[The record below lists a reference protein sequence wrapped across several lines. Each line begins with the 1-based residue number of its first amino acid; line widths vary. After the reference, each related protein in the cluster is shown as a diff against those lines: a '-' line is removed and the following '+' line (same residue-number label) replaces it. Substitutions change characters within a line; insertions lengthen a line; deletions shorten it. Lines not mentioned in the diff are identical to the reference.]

1 MRKIFF
7 FFLLFLIVKTTFAQ
21 QGTIKGTV
29 TDTLNKQKLYKA
41 TISLLRATDS
51 VLLYYTKTT
60 QDGSFTFNNI
70 KQGNYLLLATY
81 PSFADYFDTLTLT
94 KEMFDIGDV
103 KLTPKAHLLSDVT
116 VRQKIAAV
124 RMKGDTIIYKADSFK
139 LKEGASVEDL
149 LKRFPGVQVD
159 KNGNI
164 TAMGTKVEKVLVDGE
179 EFFGDDPT
187 IATKGLNAS
196 MVNEVQIFDKK
207 SDQATFTGIDD
218 GETKRTI
225 NLKLKD
231 DAKKGWFG
239 KLEASSNAGER
250 WNNSLMANSF
260 KNKRKISIYG
270 INSSTGKLGLDWD
283 ERGKFGGESD
293 NNMNFSEDGG
303 TMYVVYGGGDNFDD
317 PSYWGEGIPKS
328 WSAAVNYGNKFNND
342 KQSINGSYKYG
353 KIVNA
358 GFGTTI
364 SQSILPDTLFF
375 NTERRNVFG
384 NKDRHSVNAAYDW
397 MIDSSFSVK
406 ATIVASKGSIIGI
419 KNYYSEALNEFSQPV
434 NRSNRNTT
442 TNGTNENIKASVLL
456 RKKFKKAGRTL
467 SVNIEQLLTGQNSTG
482 TLFAVND
489 FFNKAGTL
497 STSDTTDQ
505 QKLNEAKNNT
515 TTIKTSFTEQLVKNV
530 IVEVSYSINNS
541 RSNNKLLSFDK
552 ASDGKY
558 TLLNTD
564 FSNDFKFNI
573 VTHQT
578 GTVFKYSNKKLNVN
592 IGGNVA
598 FANFKQQ
605 DLLNDTGYN
614 YKFTNFFPLANFTY
628 KFNANKRLR
637 FSYNGSTQQPTINQI
652 QPLADNSNPLFIKV
666 GNFNLKQEFNHV
678 FNVGFNNYQVL
689 KNRGFWL
696 SAGGSFNS
704 NAIRNSL
711 LTDTSGRTISQFV
724 NINGNYNVYINYGY
738 HAKWQKP
745 DIDYSFNYSINHNN
759 NVSIVNN
766 VNNIT
771 KNTAHNF
778 GINLSK
784 DVEDKFG
791 IWTYSYIAYN
801 ISTSSIRPDINTKYW
816 TFNGGANIDIELP
829 WKLRLTNNFELYLR
843 QKTPIFNTNNN
854 VFIWNA
860 YLSKKILK
868 GNKSEIRF
876 SAFDMLNQ
884 NLGFQ
889 RNISSTVISENTYNQ
904 LARYF
909 MLSFIWNFSKGGATL
924 NK

>member
-1 MRKIFF
+1 
-7 FFLLFLIVKTTFAQ
+7 
-21 QGTIKGTV
+21 
-29 TDTLNKQKLYKA
+29 
-41 TISLLRATDS
+41 
-51 VLLYYTKTT
+51 
-60 QDGSFTFNNI
+60 
-70 KQGNYLLLATY
+70 
-81 PSFADYFDTLTLT
+81 
-94 KEMFDIGDV
+94 
-103 KLTPKAHLLSDVT
+103 
-116 VRQKIAAV
+116 
-124 RMKGDTIIYKADSFK
+124 
-139 LKEGASVEDL
+139 
-149 LKRFPGVQVD
+149 
-159 KNGNI
+159 
-164 TAMGTKVEKVLVDGE
+164 
-179 EFFGDDPT
+179 
-187 IATKGLNAS
+187 
-196 MVNEVQIFDKK
+196 
-207 SDQATFTGIDD
+207 
-218 GETKRTI
+218 
-225 NLKLKD
+225 
-231 DAKKGWFG
+231 
-239 KLEASSNAGER
+239 
-250 WNNSLMANSF
+250 
-260 KNKRKISIYG
+260 
-270 INSSTGKLGLDWD
+270 
-283 ERGKFGGESD
+283 
-293 NNMNFSEDGG
+293 
-303 TMYVVYGGGDNFDD
+303 
-317 PSYWGEGIPKS
+317 
-328 WSAAVNYGNKFNND
+328 
-342 KQSINGSYKYG
+342 
-353 KIVNA
+353 
-358 GFGTTI
+358 
-364 SQSILPDTLFF
+364 
-375 NTERRNVFG
+375 
-384 NKDRHSVNAAYDW
+384 
-397 MIDSSFSVK
+397 
-406 ATIVASKGSIIGI
+406 
-419 KNYYSEALNEFSQPV
+419 
-434 NRSNRNTT
+434 
-442 TNGTNENIKASVLL
+442 
-456 RKKFKKAGRTL
+456 
-467 SVNIEQLLTGQNSTG
+467 
-482 TLFAVND
+482 
-489 FFNKAGTL
+489 
-497 STSDTTDQ
+497 
-505 QKLNEAKNNT
+505 
-515 TTIKTSFTEQLVKNV
+515 
-530 IVEVSYSINNS
+530 
-541 RSNNKLLSFDK
+541 
-552 ASDGKY
+552 
-558 TLLNTD
+558 
-564 FSNDFKFNI
+564 
-573 VTHQT
+573 
-578 GTVFKYSNKKLNVN
+578 
-592 IGGNVA
+592 
-598 FANFKQQ
+598 
-605 DLLNDTGYN
+605 
-614 YKFTNFFPLANFTY
+614 
-628 KFNANKRLR
+628 
-637 FSYNGSTQQPTINQI
+637 
-652 QPLADNSNPLFIKV
+652 V